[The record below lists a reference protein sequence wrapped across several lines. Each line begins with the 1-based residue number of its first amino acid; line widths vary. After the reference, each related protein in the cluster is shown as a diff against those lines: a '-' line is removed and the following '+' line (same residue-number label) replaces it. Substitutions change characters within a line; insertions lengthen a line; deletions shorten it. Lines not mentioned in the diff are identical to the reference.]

1 MPSFAFQFTGS
12 NSAQLKES
20 LTSWYSLRSGIYGQ
34 LVIAPVIFF
43 FFLMPV
49 GTPFFQARQKLKSP
63 YYEKPS
69 VIPVSK
75 FRIVLAR

>member
-43 FFLMPV
+43 FFNASWDSLLS
-49 GTPFFQARQKLKSP
+49 GQAKIEISL
-63 YYEKPS
+63 
-69 VIPVSK
+69 
-75 FRIVLAR
+75 L